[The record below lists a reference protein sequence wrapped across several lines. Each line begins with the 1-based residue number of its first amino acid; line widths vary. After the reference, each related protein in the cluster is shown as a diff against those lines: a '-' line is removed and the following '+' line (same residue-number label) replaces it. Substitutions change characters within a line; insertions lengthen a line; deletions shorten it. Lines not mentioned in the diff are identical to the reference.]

1 MNTQHKSIRG
11 ENGLGRDE
19 FQSNTRIA
27 ECPTTTNQSLRCEV
41 VAAAFQAINQRCYCK
56 NYGHVLL
63 RSTVT
68 VGTQFVDGDVQVFFE
83 VVVTRKAEIGEFD
96 VTIRAE
102 KHILRFQISLFV
114 RSRADSNVN
123 NPHRVQMIQRENDF
137 SHIQASSLL
146 GKQTEVRQMREQ
158 ISTLHVIHHHVE
170 TVRSLIRVI
179 QSSNKGKIGFLQNGS
194 LDFGATHLPSSHDFV
209 LLQDFHRVI
218 FARFDVE
225 NVQNLSI
232 STTLN
237 PILRFYPLPKIA
249 CTWKSSNVTWTCGC
263 FSSTTSSTA
272 IGAEICS
279 GITDS
284 MVSEVVL
291 GVSALAGR
299 SPNGMCC

>member
-1 MNTQHKSIRG
+1 MDG
-11 ENGLGRDE
+11 
-19 FQSNTRIA
+19 FQSNTRIT
-27 ECPTTTNQSLRCEV
+27 ECPTTTNQSLRCEAV
-41 VAAAFQAINQRCYCK
+41 VAAFQAINQRYDSK
-56 NYGHVLL
+56 KYSHVLL

-68 VGTQFVDGDVQVFFE
+68 VRTQFVDGNVQVFFE
-83 VVVTRKAEIGEFD
+83 VIVTRKAEIREFD
-96 VTIRAE
+96 VAIRSQ
-102 KHILRFQISLFV
+102 KHILGFQISLFV
-114 RSRADSNVN
+114 RSRADSNVD
-123 NPHRVQMIQRENDF
+123 NPHRVQMVQRENDF
-137 SHIQASSLL
+137 SHVQASSLL
-146 GKQTEVRQMREQ
+146 GKQTEVRQMRKEV
-158 ISTLHVIHHHVE
+158 STLHVIHHHVE
-170 TVRSLIRVI
+170 TVRSLICVI
-179 QSSNKGKIGFLQNGS
+179 QSSNEREIGLLQNGS
-194 LDFGATHLPSSHDFV
+194 LDFGTTHLSSSHDFV

-218 FARFDVE
+218 LARFDVE

-232 STTLN
+232 STTLD